1 MQFKDNTEVF
11 MSDDHSDDHK
21 VGRVNRV
28 VIDPRTKEATHII
41 IRTGLLFADDKVIPI
56 DQIVEAREDRITL
69 SQDLDFESL
78 PDYEEKHFI
87 PLEDDELPPTF
98 GPGQAPPMYWYPFRS
113 VHDSQDH
120 ILRPH
125 IIETEHNIPDRT
137 VALKEGAK
145 VTSADGKHVGHIER
159 VFVDPDTD
167 RVMTLLVSKGL
178 LLKERMFIPSAWISG
193 FGEHEVKL
201 AVGSKLLEKQSR
213 LIETWHEVENLAEKL
228 SQR

>member
-1 MQFKDNTEVF
+1 MQFKDRTEVVT
-11 MSDDHSDDHK
+11 SDDHK
-21 VGRVNRV
+21 VGRVERV

-41 IRTGLLFADDKVIPI
+41 VRTGLLFGDDKVIPI
-56 DQIVEAREDRITL
+56 DQIVEARKDQVTL
-69 SQDLDFESL
+69 KKALDFESL
-78 PDYEEKHFI
+78 PDFEEEHYI
-87 PLEDDELPPTF
+87 PLDDDELPPAF
-98 GPGQAPPMYWYPFRS
+98 GPGQALPVYWYPFRS
-113 VHDSQDH
+113 AHDYQD

-125 IIETEHNIPDRT
+125 TIETVHNIPDQT

-159 VFVDPDTD
+159 VFIDPDTD

-193 FGEHEVKL
+193 FGEQEIRL

-213 LIETWHEVENLAEKL
+213 LIETWHDVEDLAEDLKQG
-228 SQR
+228 QR

>member
-1 MQFKDNTEVF
+1 MQFKDKTEVF
-11 MSDDHSDDHK
+11 TSDNEK
-21 VGRVNRV
+21 VGRVDRV

-41 IRTGLLFADDKVIPI
+41 VSKGLLFAEDKVIPI
-56 DQIVEAREDRITL
+56 DQIVEAREDRVTL

-78 PDYEEKHFI
+78 PDYEEEHFI

-98 GPGQAPPMYWYPFRS
+98 GPGQVPPMYWYPFHS
-113 VHDSQDH
+113 VNDYQHS
-120 ILRPH
+120 ILRPYT
-125 IIETEHNIPDRT
+125 IETEHNIPDQT

-167 RVMTLLVSKGL
+167 RVITLLVSKGL

-193 FGEHEVKL
+193 FGEQEVKL

-213 LIETWHEVENLAEKL
+213 LIETWQEVENLAEEL